1 MVTQVT
7 EAAAFTHQRTTDCPE
22 RISPRWRAILA
33 SGDAVITFFL
43 SLIALF
49 AAPNPF
55 AAAVVMA
62 AIISG
67 SFWLCGLY
75 RRSYALYARD
85 EVYYACTA
93 VLFAA
98 APCALILY
106 AVGDVPLPS
115 IAVALLLSAIGTSV
129 FRVRMHLERR
139 PDRELYAG
147 IPSITLYGWRDRESP
162 GFIWSKRCFDV
173 AIALAAVILTFPI
186 MLAAAIAVAA
196 ESGMPVLF
204 TQQRI
209 GRDGRTFVLYKFRTM
224 KRDAGAEWARP
235 GDARITRA
243 GAFLRRTSI
252 DELPQ
257 LFNVLRGDMSIV
269 GPRPE
274 MVEFARKF
282 AEQLPYYDQRHVVPP
297 GITGW
302 AQLYCKRNLDP
313 SDVTEVVPYDLFYVE
328 RSSIVL
334 DTAILFKTIAE
345 VLFHRA
351 V

>member
-1 MVTQVT
+1 MATQLT
-7 EAAAFTHQRTTDCPE
+7 EAADFGSHRAAECPE
-22 RISPRWRAILA
+22 RVSPRWRAILA
-33 SGDAVITFFL
+33 SGDAGITFFL
-43 SLIALF
+43 SFIALF
-49 AAPNPF
+49 AAANPF

-62 AIISG
+62 ALVTG

-75 RRSYALYARD
+75 RRSYAIYARD
-85 EVYYACTA
+85 EIYYACTA

-106 AVGDVPLPS
+106 AVGDVPLLS
-115 IAVALLLSAIGTSV
+115 IAVALVLSAIGTSV

-139 PDRELYAG
+139 TNSQPYAG

-162 GFIWSKRCFDV
+162 GFLWSKRAFDV
-173 AIALAAVILTFPI
+173 VVALAALILTFPV

-204 TQQRI
+204 AQQRV
-209 GRDGRTFVLYKFRTM
+209 GRDGRIFVLYKFRTM

-235 GDARITRA
+235 GDARITRV

-274 MVEFARKF
+274 MVEFARRF
-282 AEQLPYYDQRHVVPP
+282 AEALTYYDQRHVVAP

-302 AQLYCKRNLDP
+302 AQLYIKRNLDP
-313 SDVTEVVPYDLFYVE
+313 SDVTDVLPYDLFYVE